1 MISFFPAPYQDEIL
15 YSILARYHLR
25 SGNTSYF
32 TTNEDLYNYEAVI
45 RVVALSGGYNI
56 DKACELLSKNNK
68 MIASFSR
75 ALLENLNV
83 NQTKEEFDRELDN
96 AITKIYNASI

>member
-1 MISFFPAPYQDEIL
+1 MFKFKIPTKANL
-15 YSILARYHLR
+15 Y
-25 SGNTSYF
+25 
-32 TTNEDLYNYEAVI
+32 EDLYNYESVI

-56 DKACELLSKNNK
+56 DKACELLPKNNK